1 MYPVKRKYPIKNAP
15 GGTTGSPPVYPVKKV
30 SQTAACPSQQL
41 NTPGNAAAWTLDSQ
55 QQQPQQQ
62 QSSTLNQP
70 HQPSPQKQNLQQP
83 DAKQN
88 LLKQKHKANKYNR
101 KHLYGSEGD
110 TTHPSYI
117 PGLILYLPP
126 PWFKGEMN

>member
-30 SQTAACPSQQL
+30 SQTAACSPQQL
-41 NTPGNAAAWTLDSQ
+41 NTPGNAAWTLDSQ

-126 PWFKGEMN
+126 PWFKGELN